1 MPWCVACTTNDVHPV
16 GCSPERP
23 SDISHFGSW
32 RLSEA
37 RCLRISLPRAPIAT
51 QNRGL
56 RHVPRP
62 ALLTRYAGRLP
73 RAHRDGHLHRRPAVR
88 RSSWAAG
95 IVHAKARKTPT
106 NNPARARLIEQ
117 MKRMAEFAEKE
128 QVDATPEVDLAS
140 PLPAVRVSRQ
150 ETAVCQPP
158 QRSVFGSE
166 ACAAVVDSPVAP
178 LGRI

>member
-1 MPWCVACTTNDVHPV
+1 MPPIGTPESSYRYKKLW
-16 GCSPERP
+16 SPDPRDPRFSRATPDAFRARIETA
-23 SDISHFGSW
+23 ISTGD
-32 RLSEA
+32 
-37 RCLRISLPRAPIAT
+37 PP
-51 QNRGL
+51 
-56 RHVPRP
+56 
-62 ALLTRYAGRLP
+62 
-73 RAHRDGHLHRRPAVR
+73 VR

-140 PLPAVRVSRQ
+140 PSPAVRVSRQ